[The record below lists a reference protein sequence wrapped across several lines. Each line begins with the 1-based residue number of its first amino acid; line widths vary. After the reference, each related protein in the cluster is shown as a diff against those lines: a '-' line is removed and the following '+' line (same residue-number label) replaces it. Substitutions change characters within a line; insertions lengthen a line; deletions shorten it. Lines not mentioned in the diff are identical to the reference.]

1 MEIEFGTKQ
10 CVSEVEPMDLDSI
23 TPGEHVA

>member
-10 CVSEVEPMDLDSI
+10 CVSEVEPMDLGSI
-23 TPGEHVA
+23 NPGKHVA